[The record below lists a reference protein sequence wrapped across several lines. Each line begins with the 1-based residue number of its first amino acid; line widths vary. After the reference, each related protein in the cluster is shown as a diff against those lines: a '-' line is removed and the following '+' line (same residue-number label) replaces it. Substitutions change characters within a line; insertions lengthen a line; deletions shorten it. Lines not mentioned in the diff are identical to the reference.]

1 MICADFALLRLWKA
15 VGLRVAEWRTK
26 FSNLQDGKD
35 IVSSTEETS
44 ANLRLLEKGDLIVCM
59 LMQPHLNHVAD
70 SGLSETLKHCIGY
83 YHGPFNK
90 QGKRI
95 EERLFQS
102 GAIQAYEGKEHRYV
116 DYPVMDVLQMTGQA
130 CRPTEDDKSRFEI
143 NRDRTIVADEMA
155 VSPFHLGMIAAY
167 YHISSCFRLMA
178 KSALSLDEFCINF
191 ADEVMHSYFIR
202 HILEDC
208 RLQQPADRR
217 WCLLG
222 IHHDYGQLAMFI
234 ASAWRAAQYTLNQET
249 R

>member
-1 MICADFALLRLWKA
+1 MFLS
-15 VGLRVAEWRTK
+15 TK
-26 FSNLQDGKD
+26 F
-35 IVSSTEETS
+35 ET
-44 ANLRLLEKGDLIVCM
+44 V
-59 LMQPHLNHVAD
+59 P
-70 SGLSETLKHCIGY
+70 IG
-83 YHGPFNK
+83 HHEHILFR
-90 QGKRI
+90 RI
-95 EERLFQS
+95 YDRS
-102 GAIQAYEGKEHRYV
+102 
-116 DYPVMDVLQMTGQA
+116 PVKLA
-130 CRPTEDDKSRFEI
+130 
-143 NRDRTIVADEMA
+143 
-155 VSPFHLGMIAAY
+155 
-167 YHISSCFRLMA
+167 CFRLMA